1 MDVPIRVLVA
11 EDFDLLREDL
21 CELIARQADMEMVGD
36 ASTGKEMV
44 ALALQVP
51 HDVILMDIEM
61 ESLNAG
67 IQAAEHIVDMKAG
80 EKIIF
85 LTAHETDN
93 MVLTAMGAG
102 GADYLVKG
110 SGEEVVLRHIRAAY
124 AGTSML
130 EQQFQQIIMREYSRL
145 RKSEQSLL
153 FFINNLTSLTPAER
167 ELVHHLLGGMKV
179 EQIAALRYVEVGTV
193 KSQIKS
199 LLHKFGCTRTKQVV
213 AMIHELKIEHLF

>member
-102 GADYLVKG
+102 GVDYLVKG
-110 SGEEVVLRHIRAAY
+110 SGEEVVLQHIRAAH
-124 AGTSML
+124 AGVFPLAKKRAKSFVFH
-130 EQQFQQIIMREYSRL
+130 QQFDIAH
-145 RKSEQSLL
+145 
-153 FFINNLTSLTPAER
+153 T
-167 ELVHHLLGGMKV
+167 GGAGAGAPFAWRY
-179 EQIAALRYVEVGTV
+179 ESGTDCSAALCGSRHSEKPDKEPAAQVW
-193 KSQIKS
+193 
-199 LLHKFGCTRTKQVV
+199 LHAHQAGGG
-213 AMIHELKIEHLF
+213 HDP